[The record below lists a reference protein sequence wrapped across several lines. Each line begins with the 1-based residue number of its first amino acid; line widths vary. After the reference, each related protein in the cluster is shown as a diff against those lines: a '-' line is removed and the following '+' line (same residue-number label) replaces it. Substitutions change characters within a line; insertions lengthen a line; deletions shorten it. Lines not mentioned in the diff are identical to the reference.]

1 MRGVFPIKS
10 TWHVVKQ
17 ETTSTF
23 ADPRAMKEYVK
34 TSNIA
39 FEINELH
46 IDADYYHVFD
56 DCEEAWIEW

>member
-1 MRGVFPIKS
+1 M
-10 TWHVVKQ
+10 VKK